1 MNGMRERYSIW
12 GAARPPLGRYL
23 SLLTA
28 ILIPALAAL
37 VLPAPSASAQ
47 GIDDLPPDS
56 VHLVAIGQ
64 PILGQP
70 FTVQIVTNVSTPAY
84 GFGFQ
89 LEYDAAR
96 LQVETRP
103 DSDGSPV
110 AMQPGAVFLGAQRIR
125 NSALAL
131 AETGTGT
138 LDVVYTLLPPA
149 QARQGAGV
157 LGQVTFTVLQEGQAQ
172 IWLVNP
178 RLIALEGGVA
188 RDITLTLG
196 DPVLTLSAGA
206 AQGAVT
212 AGEFPHKAPG
222 IPLEVIVIGLLALV
236 VFLLLVILRLAL
248 RRPNTSARTART
260 RLTNARGT

>member
-1 MNGMRERYSIW
+1 MRKDNPNW
-12 GAARPPLGRYL
+12 GARRPPLGRYVR
-23 SLLTA
+23 SLIAL
-28 ILIPALAAL
+28 LIPALVAL
-37 VLPAPSASAQ
+37 ALPAQLASAQ

-56 VHLVAIGQ
+56 VHLVATGQ

-70 FTVQIVTNVSTPAY
+70 FTVQIVTNVATPAY

-89 LEYDAAR
+89 LEYDAVR
-96 LQVETRP
+96 LQVEARP
-103 DSDGSPV
+103 DADGSPV
-110 AMQPGAVFLGAQRIR
+110 GMQPGAVFLGAQRIR
-125 NSALAL
+125 NSAQAL
-131 AETGTGT
+131 AESGIGT

-149 QARQGAGV
+149 QAREGVGV

-172 IWLVNP
+172 VRLINP

-196 DPVLTLSAGA
+196 EPVLTLTVGA

-212 AGEFPHKAPG
+212 AGAFPRKAPG
-222 IPLEVIVIGLLALV
+222 IPLEAVVIGLFALV

-248 RRPNTSARTART
+248 RRSGSSAQTARSRMT
-260 RLTNARGT
+260 DPRGT